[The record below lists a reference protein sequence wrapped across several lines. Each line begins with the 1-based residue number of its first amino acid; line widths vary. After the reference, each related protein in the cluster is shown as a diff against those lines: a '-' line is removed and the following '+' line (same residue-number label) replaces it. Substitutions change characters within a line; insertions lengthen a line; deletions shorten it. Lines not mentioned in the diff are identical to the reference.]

1 MITNVTINDWVIAKY
16 DFGNPAR
23 YVKITGV
30 MDGHIQSSETDTYY
44 DPSVYEPILI
54 TSVIKKLGLQYDKQ
68 LNLWKRKI
76 NGIFVYI
83 NMTANTDEVILE
95 VNKEDMTCSNVVLKI
110 LYVHEFQQVLRIVG
124 CSEFA
129 NNIQLNNK

>member
-16 DFGNPAR
+16 DFGNPAL
-23 YVKITGV
+23 YVKVTGI

-44 DPSVYEPILI
+44 DPTVYEPILI

-110 LYVHEFQQVLRIVG
+110 LYVHEFQQILRIVE

>member
-1 MITNVTINDWVIAKY
+1 MVTNVTINDWVIAKY
-16 DFGNPAR
+16 DFDNPAR
-23 YVKITGV
+23 YVKVTGI

-44 DPSVYEPILI
+44 DPTVYEPILI

-68 LNLWKRKI
+68 LNLWKHKI

-83 NMTANTDEVILE
+83 NTTANTDEVILG
-95 VNKEDMTCSNVVLKI
+95 VDKQDMTCSNVVLKI
-110 LYVHEFQQVLRIVG
+110 LYVHEFQQALRIVG

>member
-1 MITNVTINDWVIAKY
+1 MVTNVTINDWVIAKY
-16 DFGNPAR
+16 DFGNPTR
-23 YVKITGV
+23 YVKVTGI

-44 DPSVYEPILI
+44 DPTVYEPVLI

-95 VNKEDMTCSNVVLKI
+95 VDKQDMTCSNIVMKI
-110 LYVHEFQQVLRIVG
+110 LYVHEFQQLLRIVG

-129 NNIQLNNK
+129 NNIQLIQ

>member
-1 MITNVTINDWVIAKY
+1 MITNVTINDWIIAKY
-16 DFGNPAR
+16 DFDNPAR
-23 YVKITGV
+23 YVKVTGI

-44 DPSVYEPILI
+44 DPTVYEPILI
-54 TSVIKKLGLQYDKQ
+54 TEVIKKLGLQYDKQ
-68 LNLWKRKI
+68 LNLWKKKI

-83 NMTANTDEVILE
+83 NTTVNTDEFILE
-95 VNKEDMTCSNVVLKI
+95 VDKQDMTCSNIVLKI

>member
-44 DPSVYEPILI
+44 DPTVYEPILI